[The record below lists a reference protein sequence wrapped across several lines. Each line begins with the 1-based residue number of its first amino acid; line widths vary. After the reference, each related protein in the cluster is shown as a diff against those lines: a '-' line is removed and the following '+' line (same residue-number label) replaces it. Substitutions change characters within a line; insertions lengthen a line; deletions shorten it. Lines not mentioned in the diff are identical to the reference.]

1 MKRKKNN
8 TIKIN
13 KYFILCIVLLFIFTC
28 YRAVYVATSKKVDGI
43 NLTAFANNRNTAKET
58 LFASRGTIYD
68 VNGEILAQSVN
79 SYTVIAYLSP
89 KRTTDENNPQH
100 VVDKQATA
108 AALAPLLNM
117 SEEQILELLN
127 KDVYQVELGPGGRG
141 ITELLKSQI
150 EELNLPGIDFIS
162 STKRYYKMGAFAP
175 YIIGYAK
182 ADDEGE
188 IKGEMGIEEYY
199 NDILKGKDGYTEYQ
213 KDINGYQMPNT
224 PSLTEEPVTGK
235 DIYLTIDNNIQI
247 LLENS
252 ITELLKNYSA
262 EWLTMTIADAKTGA
276 IVASASKPTF
286 NLNTLEGIESYI
298 NPLVSY
304 TYEPGSTMKVFS
316 FMAAMENGV
325 YNGSD
330 TYMSGTINVG
340 DDKVV
345 DFNKGVGWGRIS
357 FDLGFA
363 YSSNTA
369 ATNLAFKLGR
379 DKLKEFYTRLGFGQ
393 QTGIALPKEATGK
406 INFKYDIEL
415 ANAAFGQ
422 GILVTPIQMIQGL
435 TTVANNGVM
444 LKPYIVDKIVDS
456 QTGKVIE
463 SGKKEEVATIA
474 SIETTN
480 KLKDLM
486 YDVVYSGLTDAKYY
500 KADNITLIGK
510 TGTAQIASPS
520 GGYETGEYDYIRSFS
535 GIFPKDDPQYILYI
549 ATKKFVGPISEVAN
563 LVKTT
568 VEEVAKYKNITETES
583 ALDSSKIITLNNYIS
598 KNVTET
604 KDNLTSLGLTPI
616 ILGNGDRVVNQYP
629 LKNTVV
635 VSGSKVFILTNE
647 NTYTMLDV
655 TGWSRNDIITL
666 CKMIGLNYQING
678 YGKVISTSL
687 NVNDK
692 IDLNVPLVINL
703 G

>member
-1 MKRKKNN
+1 MKRKKSN

-13 KYFILCIVLLFIFTC
+13 KFFILGIVFLFILII
-28 YRAVYVATSKKVDGI
+28 YRAVYVATSKNVDGI
-43 NLTAFANNRNTAKET
+43 NLTTFANNRNTAKET
-58 LFASRGTIYD
+58 LYAMRGTIYD
-68 VNGEILAQSVN
+68 INGEILAQSVN
-79 SYTVIAYLSP
+79 SYTVIAYLSE
-89 KRTTDENNPQH
+89 KRTTNKNNPQH
-100 VVDKQATA
+100 VVDKDKTA
-108 AALAPLLNM
+108 EALAPLINM
-117 SEEQILELLN
+117 SKEQILNLLN

-150 EELNLPGIDFIS
+150 EDLELPGISFIS

-182 ADDEGE
+182 ADEDGE
-188 IKGEMGIEEYY
+188 IKGEMGIEDYY
-199 NDILKGKDGYTEYQ
+199 NDTLKGKDGYTEYQ

-224 PSLTEEPVTGK
+224 KPIIEEPVSGK

-252 ITELLKNYSA
+252 INELMKNYQA
-262 EWLTMTIADAKTGA
+262 EWLTMTVADAKTGA
-276 IVASASKPTF
+276 IVATASNPTF
-286 NLNTLEGIESYI
+286 NLNTLENIQSYMS
-298 NPLVSY
+298 PLVSY
-304 TYEPGSTMKVFS
+304 AYEPGSTMKVFS

-357 FDLGFA
+357 YDLGFA

-379 DKLKEFYTRLGFGQ
+379 TKLKDFYTKLGFGK
-393 QTGIALPKEATGK
+393 QTGITLPKEAAGQ
-406 INFKYDIEL
+406 INFKYDIEV

-422 GILVTPIQMIQGL
+422 GILVTPVQMIQGL
-435 TTVANNGVM
+435 TSVANNGVM

-456 QTGKVIE
+456 KTGKVIKNN
-463 SGKKEEVATIA
+463 KKTEVATVA
-474 SIETTN
+474 SKETTD
-480 KLKDLM
+480 KLKNLM

-549 ATKKFVGPISEVAN
+549 ATKKFVGPISQVAG
-563 LVKTT
+563 LVKSV
-568 VEEVAKYKNITETES
+568 VEEVAKYKNITETEN
-583 ALDSSKIITLNNYIS
+583 ALDASKIINLNNYIS
-598 KNVTET
+598 KDVGIT
-604 KDNLTSLGLTPI
+604 KDELTNIGLTPI
-616 ILGNGDRVVNQYP
+616 ILGNGNRVINQYP
-629 LKNTVV
+629 LKSTVV

-647 NTYTMLDV
+647 NSYTMPDI
-655 TGWSRNDIITL
+655 TGWSRNDILNL
-666 CKMIGLNYQING
+666 CKILNLKYEING
-678 YGKVISTSL
+678 YGKVVSTSIAAGTP
-687 NVNDK
+687 
-692 IDLNVPLVINL
+692 IDLNSSLVINL